1 MPKKPGIPSVAT
13 PDPKINSLLIAIK
26 ENIELITGARPG
38 ISELTPLTPNATNAE
53 IVSKINE
60 IVSRLNA
67 SG

>member
-13 PDPKINSLLIAIK
+13 PDPKINSLLIAVK

-38 ISELTPLTPNATNAE
+38 ISELTQLPTGATNAE